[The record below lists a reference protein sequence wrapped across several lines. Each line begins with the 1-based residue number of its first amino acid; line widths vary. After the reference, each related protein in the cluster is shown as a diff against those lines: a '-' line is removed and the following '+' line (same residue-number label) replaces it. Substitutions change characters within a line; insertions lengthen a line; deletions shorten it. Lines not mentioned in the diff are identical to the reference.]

1 MGGRV
6 GAPHL
11 RGGACGRPPQ
21 AGRRSELGG
30 APPSAFPEVSF
41 FWGREETF
49 LEEPPSPWGV
59 GSEGGEPPT
68 LGGEF
73 PWNTD
78 YKVLI
83 CVP

>member
-1 MGGRV
+1 M

-21 AGRRSELGG
+21 AGRRLEQGG
-30 APPSAFPEVSF
+30 APPTAFPNVLH

-49 LEEPPSPWGV
+49 PEEPPSPRGV

-73 PWNTD
+73 PWNTG
-78 YKVLI
+78 I
-83 CVP
+83 NSP

>member
-6 GAPHL
+6 GAPRL

-30 APPSAFPEVSF
+30 APPPMFPEVSF
-41 FWGREETF
+41 FGGREETF
-49 LEEPPSPWGV
+49 LEEPPSPRGM
-59 GSEGGEPPT
+59 GSERGKPLT

-73 PWNTD
+73 PWNTV
-78 YKVLI
+78 YK
-83 CVP
+83 